1 MPQDGLI
8 SYGIEGNDR
17 WRFLSEIRIGNVD
30 ERFESV
36 ISEIG
41 AEDDWAHVRA
51 DAEGIDRDIRSAASC
66 DSDLSRTLMILP
78 VAWLKVSTLADTVPS
93 EFETA
98 SQSRPSVPLDRPR
111 NQRSSHR
118 AYRER

>member
-30 ERFESV
+30 ERSDPATPQAMK
-36 ISEIG
+36 S
-41 AEDDWAHVRA
+41 
-51 DAEGIDRDIRSAASC
+51 SC

-98 SQSRPSVPLDRPR
+98 SQSGPSVPLGSTSKPKIKPPSLPR
-111 NQRSSHR
+111 TMTSPAS
-118 AYRER
+118 AFGLT